1 MGAGPRQVSQIRPA
15 VPCPSYLLRRFRG
28 VTVMLKHIVAA
39 FAVCVLAW
47 GLVALA
53 DTIILKDG
61 SKIEATSVMKV
72 GPQYRVKTADGQT
85 RTIPESQVKQII
97 KGGGAPSGTGG
108 GTGTGGGGTA
118 SPGTTIPPKGTVT
131 PPPAGKSQPG
141 TSSSFA
147 NTKAKAESVDA
158 PIVAVSLWEKYI
170 DTKPAPADLE
180 AAKAELARWQQLQK
194 DNAERINGKWVGGDD
209 RKKLLK
215 QVDELVTQGAKDLQ
229 GAATVQG
236 IKKLEDALKIYPNS
250 FEANFTLG
258 FYYLTKGAIGANGR
272 GNVQF
277 QDKAIKSFEAAT
289 RILPT
294 SAATWSNLAIA
305 YNFRNRYVD
314 SVQSAYKA
322 AKMRDDKDIVQNLV
336 NSIAHAPGG
345 MQQNNAKIKP
355 IMEDTVI
362 LAGKHGIDLKG
373 GNWRYIPVD
382 PKDVEEAPGGDD
394 DPKTKKRAGVVWM
407 GSAFFVTEDG
417 YLITNHHVATGD
429 PKSAIQSDISFRVR
443 FDDGTEKNAELIAVD
458 EAADIA
464 LMKVKTESPV
474 PFLKIADDNPKQAS
488 KALVLGYPA
497 TGEDNPSLQ
506 ISEGQVK
513 SVHPGDEHEVWF
525 DLNTTHG
532 NSGGPI
538 VDRNCRVVAIL
549 TGGREVYNVVYV
561 LGVGPKQIQRF
572 LEKIGDKAPK
582 IEYAKLGE
590 GDFDGEKLTD
600 EARKSTLLVLA
611 IRGAGN
617 SGDGKADGDDAK
629 DKPADGAG
637 AGAAGAEGAGA
648 TPEKVKE

>member
-1 MGAGPRQVSQIRPA
+1 M
-15 VPCPSYLLRRFRG
+15 LRY
-28 VTVMLKHIVAA
+28 IVAA
-39 FAVCVLAW
+39 LVVCVLTW

-53 DTIILKDG
+53 DTLILKDG
-61 SKIEATSVMKV
+61 SRVEATSVMKV
-72 GPQYRVKTADGQT
+72 GNQYRVKTPDGQT

-97 KGGGAPSGTGG
+97 KGGAPSGAGTGATG
-108 GTGTGGGGTA
+108 GTGA
-118 SPGTTIPPKGTVT
+118 GTTVPPKGTTT
-131 PPPAGKSQPG
+131 PPPPPTGKSQPG
-141 TSSSFA
+141 TSSTFA

-158 PIVAVSLWEKYI
+158 PIVAVSLWEKFI
-170 DTKPAPADLE
+170 DSKPAPPDLE
-180 AAKAELARWQQLQK
+180 AAKAELAKWQQLQK
-194 DNAERINGKWVGGDD
+194 DNAERINGKWVGGED

-215 QVDELVTQGAKDLQ
+215 QVDELITQGAKDLQ
-229 GAATVQG
+229 GAGTVQG

-258 FYYLTKGAIGANGR
+258 YYYLTKGAIGATGR
-272 GNVQF
+272 GNVQY
-277 QDKAIKSFEAAT
+277 QDKAIKSLEAAS

-294 SAATWSNLAIA
+294 SAATWSNLAIG
-305 YNFRNRYVD
+305 YNFRSRYVD
-314 SVQSAYKA
+314 SVQAAYKA
-322 AKMRDDKDIVQNLV
+322 AKIKDDKDIVQNLV

-355 IMEDTVI
+355 IMEDAVI
-362 LAGKHGIDLKG
+362 LASKHGIDLKG

-382 PKDVEEAPGGDD
+382 PKDVEESPGGDD

-407 GSAFFVTEDG
+407 GSAFFITEDG

-429 PKSAIQSDISFRVR
+429 PKSAIQNDISFRVR

-458 EAADIA
+458 DAADIA

-572 LEKIGDKAPK
+572 LEKIGEKAPK
-582 IEYAKLGE
+582 IEYVALGNGE
-590 GDFDGEKLTD
+590 FDGEKLTE

-617 SGDGKADGDDAK
+617 SGDGKADADNGK
-629 DKPADGAG
+629 DKPAEG
-637 AGAAGAEGAGA
+637 AGAAGAAGADGAGA
-648 TPEKVKE
+648 SPGKVKE